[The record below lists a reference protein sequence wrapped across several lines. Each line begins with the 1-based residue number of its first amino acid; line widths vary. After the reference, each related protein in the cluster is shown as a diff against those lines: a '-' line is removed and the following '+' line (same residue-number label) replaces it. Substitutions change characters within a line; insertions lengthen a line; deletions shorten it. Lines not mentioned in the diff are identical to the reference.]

1 MPTRSLSEQ
10 ASAGWS
16 PPAFSP
22 NSYDR
27 VTILERD
34 ALPPKAEP
42 RKGVPHGRHAHGL
55 LARGREVLEEMF
67 PALTEELIDAG
78 AIPGDI
84 LGDSR
89 WFNFG
94 VYLAS
99 GHSGMRSILLSRP
112 LLEAH
117 LRRKLLA
124 DYPVSIR
131 ERTSVQALE
140 ADMGNRRIVA
150 VRLAAAAGAKG
161 ENLPGRSHCRCL
173 GPSLALRT
181 VGRKPGLFS
190 SGVETIGV
198 RISYA
203 TRFLRRRAD
212 HLAGKRV
219 ALIAAHEP
227 VWRFGVALAVEHDR
241 SIVTQGGYFD
251 DMPGVGDAAYLGFA
265 QTLAAPDIAELL
277 AAAEPL
283 TAPVGFGFP
292 ASRRSHYERLKRFP
306 GGLSRLRRCPVQ
318 FQSDLRAGNDGSRAR
333 GSRASRLPDAG
344 REALAP
350 RFLPRPRR
358 SSIRPGRSQP
368 AMTCVIRACRSISRL
383 LGAS

>member
-1 MPTRSLSEQ
+1 MKKLG
-10 ASAGWS
+10 AHAIVIGAGIGGLV
-16 PPAFSP
+16 AARVLADR
-22 NSYDR
+22 YDR

-34 ALPPKAEP
+34 ALPAKAEP

-67 PALTEELIDAG
+67 PALTEDLIDAG
-78 AIPGDI
+78 AVPGDT

-112 LLEAH
+112 LLETH
-117 LRRKLLA
+117 LRRRLLV
-124 DYPVSIR
+124 DHPVSIR

-150 VRLAAAAGAKG
+150 VRLAAGAGAKG
-161 ENLPGRSHCRCL
+161 ETMPADLVVDASGRHSHSAEWLASL
-173 GPSLALRT
+173 GYPPPAE
-181 VGRKPGLFS
+181 
-190 SGVETIGV
+190 ETIGV

-203 TRFLRRRAD
+203 SRFLRRRPD

-241 SIVTQGGYFD
+241 WIVTQGGYFD
-251 DMPGVGDAAYLGFA
+251 DMPQSGDAAYLGIRENPCRTRHRRIAGGSRATHGTGRVWFPGKPPIA
-265 QTLAAPDIAELL
+265 LRAPRS
-277 AAAEPL
+277 
-283 TAPVGFGFP
+283 
-292 ASRRSHYERLKRFP
+292 ASRRAISSSATPCAVSIR
-306 GGLSRLRRCPVQ
+306 ST
-318 FQSDLRAGNDGSRAR
+318 
-333 GSRASRLPDAG
+333 G
-344 REALAP
+344 RE
-350 RFLPRPRR
+350 
-358 SSIRPGRSQP
+358 
-368 AMTCVIRACRSISRL
+368 
-383 LGAS
+383 